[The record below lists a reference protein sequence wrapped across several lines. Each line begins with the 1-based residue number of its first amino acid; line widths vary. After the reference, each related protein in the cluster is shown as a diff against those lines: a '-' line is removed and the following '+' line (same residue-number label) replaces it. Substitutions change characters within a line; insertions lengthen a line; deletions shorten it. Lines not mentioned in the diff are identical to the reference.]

1 MSERLHKLLASAGF
15 GSRREIERWIGEGRV
30 TVNGVIAKIG
40 DSASA
45 EDDIS
50 IDGRRLPTRQITA
63 PPRRVIAYY
72 KPEGEI
78 TTRNDPEGRPT
89 IFENL
94 PRLTQGRW
102 IAVGRLDINT
112 SGLLLLTTDG
122 ELANRLMH
130 PSHAVQREYAAR
142 VLGEVD
148 SDVLKTLLRGVE
160 LEDGPARF
168 ESITD
173 AGGPGANHWYH
184 VTLSE
189 GRNREVRRLWETQ
202 GVKVSRLIRVRY
214 GPLTLPRSLR
224 PGRWRDLTAE
234 ELAELLELVGLP
246 AESPV
251 AAPNK
256 APRVNTPRTR
266 GKMPPRTTAS
276 SRNTKPHREITKT
289 PGKPAP
295 RSSGKATVK
304 LSRHGAAAS
313 SGQSQAQT
321 AAVAH
326 GKMPPR
332 TTAASHKARPHRET
346 TDAPGKPAQRRA
358 GAVTGKLSRHG
369 AAARPGQGQPQATAA
384 VHGKTLRRATTDASG
399 KPTRRS
405 AADASENSAPRT
417 RSAPPARAPRGSR
430 KK

>member
-15 GSRREIERWIGEGRV
+15 GSRREIERWIEEGRV
-30 TVNGVIAKIG
+30 TVNGVIAKLG

-63 PPRRVIAYY
+63 APRRVIAYY

-148 SDVLKTLLRGVE
+148 AEVLKTLLRGVE

-214 GPLTLPRSLR
+214 GPLTLPRRLR
-224 PGRWRDLTAE
+224 PGRWQDLTAE
-234 ELAELLELVGLP
+234 ELAQLLELVGLP

-251 AAPNK
+251 AAPSK
-256 APRVNTPRTR
+256 VPRRTMPKTR
-266 GKMPPRTTAS
+266 GKLPLRTSATSRNPRPPRETS
-276 SRNTKPHREITKT
+276 GV

-295 RSSGKATVK
+295 RSAGSGTGKA
-304 LSRHGAAAS
+304 SRHI
-313 SGQSQAQT
+313 
-321 AAVAH
+321 
-326 GKMPPR
+326 
-332 TTAASHKARPHRET
+332 
-346 TDAPGKPAQRRA
+346 
-358 GAVTGKLSRHG
+358 
-369 AAARPGQGQPQATAA
+369 AAARPGQSQPKTTTAA
-384 VHGKTLRRATTDASG
+384 HGKRTRRESTDTVDKSTRRRA
-399 KPTRRS
+399 
-405 AADASENSAPRT
+405 AAPGGSTPRP
-417 RSAPPARAPRGSR
+417 RPAPPARATRGPR

>member
-15 GSRREIERWIGEGRV
+15 GSRREIERWIEEGRV
-30 TVNGVIAKIG
+30 SVNGVVAKRG
-40 DSASA
+40 DSATDQD
-45 EDDIS
+45 EIS
-50 IDGRRLPTRQITA
+50 IDGRRLPSRQISA

-94 PRLTQGRW
+94 PRITQGRW
-102 IAVGRLDINT
+102 ITVGRLDINT

-130 PSHAVQREYAAR
+130 PTHAVQREYAAR

-148 SDVLKTLLRGVE
+148 AEILKLLLRGVQ

-214 GPLTLPRSLR
+214 GPITLPRRLR
-224 PGRWRDLTAE
+224 PGRWQELTPE
-234 ELAELLELVGLP
+234 ELSALLEMVGLP
-246 AESPV
+246 AE
-251 AAPNK
+251 APKAGAVPRARSAVPNRK
-256 APRVNTPRTR
+256 APSRQRTHER
-266 GKMPPRTTAS
+266 TSRAPAGPSKSPRTTPMPTAS
-276 SRNTKPHREITKT
+276 
-289 PGKPAP
+289 
-295 RSSGKATVK
+295 
-304 LSRHGAAAS
+304 
-313 SGQSQAQT
+313 
-321 AAVAH
+321 
-326 GKMPPR
+326 
-332 TTAASHKARPHRET
+332 
-346 TDAPGKPAQRRA
+346 
-358 GAVTGKLSRHG
+358 
-369 AAARPGQGQPQATAA
+369 
-384 VHGKTLRRATTDASG
+384 
-399 KPTRRS
+399 TRRS
-405 AADASENSAPRT
+405 RTSAATAPR
-417 RSAPPARAPRGSR
+417 PPRKPRD
-430 KK
+430 K

>member
-15 GSRREIERWIGEGRV
+15 GSRREIERWIEEGRV
-30 TVNGVIAKIG
+30 SVNGVVAKLG

-50 IDGRRLPTRQITA
+50 IDGRRLPTRQIAA

-148 SDVLKTLLRGVE
+148 TDVLKTLLHGVE

-214 GPLTLPRSLR
+214 GPLTLPRRLR
-224 PGRWRDLTAE
+224 PGRWQDLAPE
-234 ELAELLELVGLP
+234 ELAQLLELVGLP
-246 AESPV
+246 AETPV
-251 AAPNK
+251 AAPGK
-256 APRVNTPRTR
+256 EPRRNAPRTR

-276 SRNTKPHREITKT
+276 AHNTKAGREST
-289 PGKPAP
+289 GA
-295 RSSGKATVK
+295 SGKSSQRGSDAAAGK
-304 LSRHGAAAS
+304 SSRHGGTAKSSQGKAQSSAS
-313 SGQSQAQT
+313 PRGKT
-321 AAVAH
+321 A
-326 GKMPPR
+326 
-332 TTAASHKARPHRET
+332 HRA
-346 TDAPGKPAQRRA
+346 TDGAPGKTTRPRTA
-358 GAVTGKLSRHG
+358 G
-369 AAARPGQGQPQATAA
+369 
-384 VHGKTLRRATTDASG
+384 SG
-399 KPTRRS
+399 
-405 AADASENSAPRT
+405 DNSAPRA
-417 RSAPPARAPRGSR
+417 RSAPSARRPHGAR

>member
-15 GSRREIERWIGEGRV
+15 GSRREIERWIEEGRV
-30 TVNGVIAKIG
+30 TVNGVIAKLG

-45 EDDIS
+45 EDDIC

-148 SDVLKTLLRGVE
+148 SEVLKTLLRGVE

-234 ELAELLELVGLP
+234 ELVQLLELVGLP

-251 AAPNK
+251 AAPSK
-256 APRVNTPRTR
+256 EPRRNVPRTR

-276 SRNTKPHREITKT
+276 SRNT
-289 PGKPAP
+289 
-295 RSSGKATVK
+295 
-304 LSRHGAAAS
+304 
-313 SGQSQAQT
+313 
-321 AAVAH
+321 
-326 GKMPPR
+326 
-332 TTAASHKARPHRET
+332 RPHRET
-346 TDAPGKPAQRRA
+346 TGAPGKPVQRSA
-358 GAVTGKLSRHG
+358 GVVTGKPSRHG
-369 AAARPGQGQPQATAA
+369 AAARPDQGQPQATAA
-384 VHGKTLRRATTDASG
+384 VRGKTPHRATADATG
-399 KPTRRS
+399 KPTRRR
-405 AADASENSAPRT
+405 AADATENSAPRT

>member
-1 MSERLHKLLASAGF
+1 MPERLHKLLASAGF

-30 TVNGVIAKIG
+30 SVNGVIARLG

-148 SDVLKTLLRGVE
+148 AEVLKTLLHGVE

-168 ESITD
+168 ESIAD

-202 GVKVSRLIRVRY
+202 GVKVSRLIRVRF

-224 PGRWRDLTAE
+224 PGRWQDLTVG
-234 ELAELLELVGLP
+234 ELAQLLELVGLP
-246 AESPV
+246 TQGPV
-251 AAPNK
+251 VVPEK
-256 APRVNTPRTR
+256 VPRRNAPRTR
-266 GKMPPRTTAS
+266 GKMPPRTSA
-276 SRNTKPHREITKT
+276 
-289 PGKPAP
+289 PA
-295 RSSGKATVK
+295 RSGK
-304 LSRHGAAAS
+304 L
-313 SGQSQAQT
+313 
-321 AAVAH
+321 
-326 GKMPPR
+326 P
-332 TTAASHKARPHRET
+332 RET
-346 TDAPGKPAQRRA
+346 AGAPGKPVSRGIGKVSSQKP
-358 GAVTGKLSRHG
+358 VTKSDRNP
-369 AAARPGQGQPQATAA
+369 ARTSAT
-384 VHGKTLRRATTDASG
+384 VHGKTPHRTASTDGAG
-399 KPTRRS
+399 KPAALSRS
-405 AADASENSAPRT
+405 AATAHAPHG
-417 RSAPPARAPRGSR
+417 AR

>member
-15 GSRREIERWIGEGRV
+15 GSRREIERWIEEGRV
-30 TVNGVIAKIG
+30 SVNGVIAKLG

-148 SDVLKTLLRGVE
+148 SEVLKTLLRGVE

-214 GPLTLPRSLR
+214 GPLTLPRRLR
-224 PGRWRDLTAE
+224 PGRWQDLTAE
-234 ELAELLELVGLP
+234 ELAQLLELVGLP
-246 AESPV
+246 AVSPV
-251 AAPNK
+251 AAPSK
-256 APRVNTPRTR
+256 VPRRNAPRTR
-266 GKMPPRTTAS
+266 GKMPLRTTAS
-276 SRNTKPHREITKT
+276 AHNSMPQRKNTGAPAKPAQRSAGAAT
-289 PGKPAP
+289 GKP
-295 RSSGKATVK
+295 
-304 LSRHGAAAS
+304 SRHGATVRP
-313 SGQSQAQT
+313 GQSQAQAT
-321 AAVAH
+321 PAV
-326 GKMPPR
+326 R
-332 TTAASHKARPHRET
+332 
-346 TDAPGKPAQRRA
+346 
-358 GAVTGKLSRHG
+358 
-369 AAARPGQGQPQATAA
+369 
-384 VHGKTLRRATTDASG
+384 GKTLHRATAGTSG

-405 AADASENSAPRT
+405 AADATGSSALRT
-417 RSAPPARAPRGSR
+417 RSAPSARAPRGPR

>member
-15 GSRREIERWIGEGRV
+15 GSRREIERWIEEGRV
-30 TVNGVIAKIG
+30 TVNGAIAKLG
-40 DSASA
+40 DSAGA

-50 IDGRRLPTRQITA
+50 IDGRRLLSRQITA
-63 PPRRVIAYY
+63 APRRVIAYY

-89 IFENL
+89 IFEKL

-148 SDVLKTLLRGVE
+148 TEVLKTLLRGVE

-214 GPLTLPRSLR
+214 GPLTLPRRLR
-224 PGRWRDLTAE
+224 PGRWQDLTTE
-234 ELAELLELVGLP
+234 ELTQLLELVGLP
-246 AESPV
+246 PEGPV
-251 AAPNK
+251 AAPGK
-256 APRVNTPRTR
+256 VPRRTVPRTR
-266 GKMPPRTTAS
+266 GK
-276 SRNTKPHREITKT
+276 
-289 PGKPAP
+289 
-295 RSSGKATVK
+295 
-304 LSRHGAAAS
+304 L
-313 SGQSQAQT
+313 
-321 AAVAH
+321 
-326 GKMPPR
+326 PPR
-332 TTAASHKARPHRET
+332 TTAASRTTKPPREISG
-346 TDAPGKPAQRRA
+346 AAGKPAQRSA
-358 GAVTGKLSRHG
+358 GAATGKTSRHG
-369 AAARPGQGQPQATAA
+369 AAARSGQSQPQTTTATR
-384 VHGKTLRRATTDASG
+384 GKTPHRESTGTSG
-399 KPTRRS
+399 KPARRS
-405 AADASENSAPRT
+405 VVPAPGGSPPRP
-417 RSAPPARAPRGSR
+417 RSVPPARASRGPR

>member
-15 GSRREIERWIGEGRV
+15 GSRREIERWIEEGRV
-30 TVNGVIAKIG
+30 TVNGVIAKLG

-148 SDVLKTLLRGVE
+148 TEVLKTLLRGVE

-224 PGRWRDLTAE
+224 PGRWRDLTVE
-234 ELAELLELVGLP
+234 ELAQLLELVGLP
-246 AESPV
+246 AESHV
-251 AAPNK
+251 AAPVK
-256 APRVNTPRTR
+256 TPRANTPRTR

-276 SRNTKPHREITKT
+276 SRNAKSHREITNT

-295 RSSGKATVK
+295 RSA
-304 LSRHGAAAS
+304 GAATGKPSHHAAAKP
-313 SGQSQAQT
+313 GQSQARAAT
-321 AAVAH
+321 AAY
-326 GKMPPR
+326 R
-332 TTAASHKARPHRET
+332 TTASSRNPRPCRET
-346 TDAPGKPAQRRA
+346 TGVTDKPAHRSA
-358 GAVTGKLSRHG
+358 GAVTGKPL
-369 AAARPGQGQPQATAA
+369 
-384 VHGKTLRRATTDASG
+384 
-399 KPTRRS
+399 RRS
-405 AADASENSAPRT
+405 AADAADKPAPRT
-417 RSAPPARAPRGSR
+417 RSAPSARAPRGSR